1 MKRSLALC
9 LMIGVLLLILVPV
22 YGAYGDELEDLRK
35 QQQQIERQMQQR
47 RDEIRSKEREIK
59 SLSQQM
65 EDLNSS
71 IAAVE
76 KDLADLQ
83 VQLTEAIKRVEKVEQ
98 ELQQAENK
106 LNERTEI
113 FKKRLV
119 EIYYH
124 GDVSY
129 LEVLMEST
137 SMTDFLVRMELLQ
150 KIAEHD
156 MKLLDEIE
164 AERAAIEEKK
174 VELEQERDKIAQVK
188 KETEDKKA
196 RLAAQQQEKAELVNA
211 LKYEKAA
218 IERALAEEEEASRRL
233 AAQIREIMSRM
244 NSDRQ
249 FSGGK
254 LAWPVPGHTRI
265 TDDYGMRVHP
275 ILKTKRMHT
284 GVDIAAPSGAKVVAG
299 ESGEVILARSY
310 GAFGNTVIINHGSGI
325 ASMYAHLSAFT
336 VKEGDVVVRGDQVG
350 KVGSTGL
357 STGPHLHFEVR
368 KNGEPINPWPYLK

>member
-1 MKRSLALC
+1 
-9 LMIGVLLLILVPV
+9 
-22 YGAYGDELEDLRK
+22 
-35 QQQQIERQMQQR
+35 
-47 RDEIRSKEREIK
+47 
-59 SLSQQM
+59 
-65 EDLNSS
+65 
-71 IAAVE
+71 
-76 KDLADLQ
+76 
-83 VQLTEAIKRVEKVEQ
+83 
-98 ELQQAENK
+98 
-106 LNERTEI
+106 
-113 FKKRLV
+113 
-119 EIYYH
+119 
-124 GDVSY
+124 
-129 LEVLMEST
+129 MEST

-164 AERAAIEEKK
+164 AERAAVEEKK

-249 FSGGK
+249 FSGSK

-265 TDDYGMRVHP
+265 TSDYGMRTHP
-275 ILKTKRMHT
+275 VLKTKRMHT

-299 ESGEVILARSY
+299 ESGDVILARYY
-310 GAFGNTVIINHGSGI
+310 GAFGNTVIIDHGSGI
-325 ASMYAHLSAFT
+325 ASMYAHLSSFT